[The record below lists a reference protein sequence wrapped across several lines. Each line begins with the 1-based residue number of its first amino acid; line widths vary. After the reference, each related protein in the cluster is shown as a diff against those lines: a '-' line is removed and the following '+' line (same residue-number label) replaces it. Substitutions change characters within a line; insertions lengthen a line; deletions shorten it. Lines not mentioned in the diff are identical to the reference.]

1 MTLNSNQEVGSRS
14 RIRLSPLAVGVLA
27 ALVIIIV
34 GTLIPSPYIIEK
46 PGPVVNTLGEIT
58 LDGKDQSIITIDGE
72 APEAEGQLNL
82 LTVSIVG
89 SPDNKVG
96 WFELLPALFDH
107 RQQILPMSDM
117 FSEGE
122 SSKDRE
128 AANKAMMQSSQQAA
142 VVSALHA
149 LGEDVDATVTVE
161 DIVQDS
167 AADGLI
173 HPRDVIT
180 TVDGEAVTGTSSV
193 KQRVVEAPKGTELVL
208 GVVRDGQPLEI
219 AITPDW
225 NEAAGVGLIGVI
237 MGVEYDTDRDIS
249 FDVDRIG
256 GPSAGMIFSLA
267 IIESLS
273 DEPFLGDLTVSG
285 TGTIDDG
292 GNIGAIGGLP
302 QKMWAA
308 EDAGTELFLMP
319 VGNCSDVPAK
329 LPDAME
335 IVPVATLGE
344 ATTAIRNHRNGQDN
358 QGLERC
364 RAELAQVAPVG

>member
-1 MTLNSNQEVGSRS
+1 MNSNQEVGSRS
-14 RIRLSPLAVGVLA
+14 RIRLSPLAIGVLA

-58 LDGKDQSIITIDGE
+58 LDGKDQPIITIDGE

-149 LGEDVDATVTVE
+149 LGEEVEATVTVE

-167 AADGLI
+167 AADGLVKTG
-173 HPRDVIT
+173 DVIT
-180 TVDGEAVTGTSSV
+180 TIDGEPVTGTASV
-193 KQRVVEAPKGTELVL
+193 KQRVIEAPKGAEIEL
-208 GVVRDGQPLEI
+208 GVIRDGKPLNI

-225 NEAAGVGLIGVI
+225 NEAAGAGLIGVI
-237 MGVEYDTDRDIS
+237 MGVAYDIDRDIS

-292 GNIGAIGGLP
+292 GNVGAIGGLP

-319 VGNCSDVPAK
+319 VGNCADVPAK
-329 LPDAME
+329 LPDTMDV
-335 IVPVATLGE
+335 VPVATLGE
-344 ATTAIRNHRNGQDN
+344 ATTAIRNHRNGQEN